1 MKKIHLYILLI
12 FFLFFP
18 LNVKAYT
25 RLRASNQVPVIG
37 DSITISLEINY
48 GKELKVSE
56 AHYIITYDTNFLE
69 YDSIRWV
76 QSTETLDTSTPG
88 KIYID
93 KSSANPEWLYGDV
106 VIIKMNVVAAG
117 KTKVHLET
125 NGQAYF
131 TTGNAIQQTTSDVTL
146 NTKQP
151 DTQTTIGTLYVEG
164 YAMSPTFNQNRY
176 EYKLTV
182 PPDVESVNVVAKA
195 KNNKQTITGDGVRN
209 LIYGDNL
216 VKVTVTA
223 QNGSSSTYRIMIKR
237 EDNRSANA
245 TLSSLDISNTEIRL
259 EEGKYTYDTEVSK
272 SIDTVFISA
281 IPVDAKATITG
292 TGEKKLEF
300 GLNTFELTVQ
310 SSEGTTQIYTFNIT
324 RSTIEFQSSNTGTNL
339 LSLKANDKSFD
350 VLKNDKFLYLLKE
363 IPIEAIP
370 QSSTAKVQIT
380 GNNKIENGPNTIT
393 ITVSESTGEFKE
405 YKIYVYKMPSS
416 FREITSMDISFDAIV
431 EDIYFLENIN
441 TEEKIIPKEIIR
453 STKSKKFVFNYG
465 ITNDDGALLYLFKIT
480 SDQKEEDI
488 NVIVNKLEDKILPT
502 FQVEIPTQIET
513 TIYVGDLYD
522 DNTIVKIYSY
532 NEEGNYFEVTSGS
545 LVAGGYVTFVTN
557 GHKYFIVTTE
567 TLINVEKDFM
577 DYVEEY
583 KEYIAYGFAG
593 LLILVILNKFRQY
606 LKIRK
611 ARKI

>member
-1 MKKIHLYILLI
+1 
-12 FFLFFP
+12 
-18 LNVKAYT
+18 
-25 RLRASNQVPVIG
+25 
-37 DSITISLEINY
+37 
-48 GKELKVSE
+48 
-56 AHYIITYDTNFLE
+56 
-69 YDSIRWV
+69 
-76 QSTETLDTSTPG
+76 
-88 KIYID
+88 
-93 KSSANPEWLYGDV
+93 
-106 VIIKMNVVAAG
+106 
-117 KTKVHLET
+117 
-125 NGQAYF
+125 
-131 TTGNAIQQTTSDVTL
+131 
-146 NTKQP
+146 
-151 DTQTTIGTLYVEG
+151 
-164 YAMSPTFNQNRY
+164 
-176 EYKLTV
+176 
-182 PPDVESVNVVAKA
+182 
-195 KNNKQTITGDGVRN
+195 
-209 LIYGDNL
+209 
-216 VKVTVTA
+216 
-223 QNGSSSTYRIMIKR
+223 
-237 EDNRSANA
+237 
-245 TLSSLDISNTEIRL
+245 
-259 EEGKYTYDTEVSK
+259 
-272 SIDTVFISA
+272 
-281 IPVDAKATITG
+281 
-292 TGEKKLEF
+292 
-300 GLNTFELTVQ
+300 
-310 SSEGTTQIYTFNIT
+310 
-324 RSTIEFQSSNTGTNL
+324 
-339 LSLKANDKSFD
+339 
-350 VLKNDKFLYLLKE
+350 
-363 IPIEAIP
+363 
-370 QSSTAKVQIT
+370 
-380 GNNKIENGPNTIT
+380 
-393 ITVSESTGEFKE
+393 
-405 YKIYVYKMPSS
+405 MPSS

-453 STKSKKFVFNYG
+453 STKSKKFIFNYG